1 MTNIGE
7 KIKELRTKNKLT
19 QQELGDKLYVSD
31 KTISSWESGRT
42 LPDINTLIDISN
54 IFNISVSNFVSNTND
69 KNIEIEFK
77 IKVSRVGY
85 NDVLKR
91 IKDDSIF
98 IKEEDQVATYFKPSL
113 RDFDNE
119 WLRIRKEE
127 DNNIINY
134 KRKND
139 SGDLEEYEVII
150 DNYETMKTI
159 LGYLDLKEYV
169 VVNKHRV
176 SYLYKDKYEISFDE
190 VDNLGLYIEI
200 EVKKYEYDNSKEI
213 DLLIELMKELSINMD
228 NIETKRYPELLEN
241 KN

>member
-7 KIKELRTKNKLT
+7 KIKELRTNNKLT

-54 IFNISVSNFVSNTND
+54 IFNISVANFVSNTND

-91 IKDDSIF
+91 IKDDSTF
-98 IKEEDQVATYFKPSL
+98 IKEEDQVATYFKPNL

-150 DNYETMKTI
+150 DNYEKMKAI

-169 VVNKHRV
+169 VVSKHRV

-213 DLLIELMKELSINMD
+213 DLLIELMKELNINMD

>member
-7 KIKELRTKNKLT
+7 KIKKLRTKNKLT

-42 LPDINTLIDISN
+42 LPDINTIVDIGN
-54 IFNISVSNFVSNTND
+54 IFNISVANFVSNTND

-98 IKEEDQVATYFKPSL
+98 IKEEDQTATYFKPRL

-127 DNNIINY
+127 DNNIVNY
-134 KRKND
+134 KRKNE

-150 DNYETMKTI
+150 DNYDKMKTI
-159 LGYLDLKEYV
+159 FNYLDLKEYV
-169 VVNKHRV
+169 VVSKHRV

-200 EVKKYEYDNSKEI
+200 EVKKYEYDNEKEI
-213 DLLIELMKELSINMD
+213 NLLIDLMKELNINMD
-228 NIETKRYPELLEN
+228 NIETKRYPELLE
-241 KN
+241 KI

>member
-7 KIKELRTKNKLT
+7 KIKELRNKNKLT

-54 IFNISVSNFVSNTND
+54 VFNISVSNFISNTND

-91 IKDDSIF
+91 IKDDSIYV
-98 IKEEDQVATYFKPSL
+98 KEEDQVATYFKSK
-113 RDFDNE
+113 DFDNE

-127 DNNIINY
+127 DNNILNY
-134 KRKND
+134 KRKNE

-150 DNYETMKTI
+150 DNYDKMKTI
-159 LGYLDLKEYV
+159 FNYLGLEETV
-169 VVNKHRV
+169 VVSKHRV

-200 EVKKYEYDNSKEI
+200 EVKKYEYNNEKEI
-213 DLLIELMKELSINMD
+213 ELLINLMKELNINMD
-228 NIETKRYPELLEN
+228 NIETKRYPELLE